1 MRCVGQWKCAA
12 SKPTKLLLVEI
23 KAKLAQYRTMRSI
36 MTKQPRNKRRKSNA
50 VIDHMKAGR
59 MRFKRRLDVPMWHVD
74 HLNKS
79 IVVLKELLESLEEIR
94 KGNSTRHADKC
105 MYAQTAITVA
115 NGRFAIMGPQDP
127 RSRGA
132 ELGEYTDQG
141 WTDRTGHAELLA
153 RDDLNDEQNLS
164 IYRSGQIPK
173 G

>member
-1 MRCVGQWKCAA
+1 
-12 SKPTKLLLVEI
+12 
-23 KAKLAQYRTMRSI
+23 
-36 MTKQPRNKRRKSNA
+36 MTKQNRNKRRKSNA

-59 MRFKRRLDVPMWHVD
+59 MRFKRRLDVPMWHID

-79 IVVLKELLESLEEIR
+79 IVVFTELLESLEEIR

-141 WTDRTGHAELLA
+141 WTDRHGHAELLA
-153 RDDLNDEQNLS
+153 RDDLNEEQNLS
-164 IYRSGQIPK
+164 IYERGQFPK

>member
-1 MRCVGQWKCAA
+1 VKNV
-12 SKPTKLLLVEI
+12 KLLYIDIKIKLV
-23 KAKLAQYRTMRSI
+23 QYRNMRSI
-36 MTKQPRNKRRKSNA
+36 MTKQNRNKRRKSNA

-59 MRFKRRLDVPMWHVD
+59 MRFKRRLDVPMWHID

-79 IVVLKELLESLEEIR
+79 IVVFTELLESLEEIR
-94 KGNSTRHADKC
+94 KGNSSRHADKC
-105 MYAQTAITVA
+105 MYAQTALTRA

-141 WTDRTGHAELLA
+141 YVDRHGHAELLA
-153 RDDLNDEQNLS
+153 RDDLNEEQNLS
-164 IYRSGQIPK
+164 IYEGGQFPK